1 MVNLKLTG
9 VVVHTCNYSPWEAGA
24 GGSPK
29 VQYSVLQVPAQL
41 ELLSVSTSWNNKE
54 KEGRREVS
62 LLNYTGILVYLFIEI
77 VLFLQKNRVSALFIK
92 RLNRF

>member
-9 VVVHTCNYSPWEAGA
+9 VGVHTCNSSPWEAEA

-41 ELLSVSTSWNNKE
+41 ELLSVSTS
-54 KEGRREVS
+54 
-62 LLNYTGILVYLFIEI
+62 
-77 VLFLQKNRVSALFIK
+77 
-92 RLNRF
+92 